1 MSAQYFLGID
11 GGQSSTI
18 ALIGDQNG
26 WVSGAGRSGP
36 CNHVGAAEG
45 RAKFV
50 STIRACVGAACGQA
64 GLDVAATRF
73 ATACLGFSGGP
84 SDKEAILQEILLV
97 DRMTVTDDALIAL
110 SGALAGEGGEVLGA
124 REDAHVGADLGDDA
138 FGAAPLNAGDRAE
151 QLNGRGE
158 RADLLLDRLREPV
171 DLLVE
176 EVDVGE
182 DRPDPGRVQP
192 VEAALERLLERGQLL
207 AQAALANSASTCG
220 SVVPAISASSI
231 ARPEAPRMSVA
242 TQSSLIPVSSSALC
256 SRFASRERSWICAL
270 R

>member
-1 MSAQYFLGID
+1 MRRRGRFFPSVSHRMSAQYFLGID

-18 ALIGDQNG
+18 ALIGDQTG

-110 SGALAGEGGEVLGA
+110 SGALAGEAGVIAISGTGSI
-124 REDAHVGADLGDDA
+124 A
-138 FGAAPLNAGDRAE
+138 FGRNA
-151 QLNGRGE
+151 RGE
-158 RADLLLDRLREPV
+158 RARAGGWGYV
-171 DLLVE
+171 
-176 EVDVGE
+176 
-182 DRPDPGRVQP
+182 
-192 VEAALERLLERGQLL
+192 
-207 AQAALANSASTCG
+207 
-220 SVVPAISASSI
+220 
-231 ARPEAPRMSVA
+231 
-242 TQSSLIPVSSSALC
+242 
-256 SRFASRERSWICAL
+256 F
-270 R
+270 